1 MQMPPPLLPYS
12 STAIQRRKKLRN
24 PTPTVVFSFPWTV
37 RGKGGSVGGAGGE
50 GETFGALYWFPLAPC
65 IAFAFKASADVPS
78 RKKSVGPSGGRGRG
92 GGPGCSTIAAGYLSF
107 HTFAPLHVQHLP
119 IEVAKSLVMEIG
131 LLPAHFSN

>member
-65 IAFAFKASADVPS
+65 IAFAFKRAPYGAQNQKV
-78 RKKSVGPSGGRGRG
+78 SGRQGYQRRGKRGTYGRALPQDSHLGAFWG
-92 GGPGCSTIAAGYLSF
+92 GGEA
-107 HTFAPLHVQHLP
+107 QDR
-119 IEVAKSLVMEIG
+119 K
-131 LLPAHFSN
+131 